1 MAELI
6 GSFAPIRVG
15 ETRSFEVKSAQV
27 VRVSIRC
34 FVRPPTPAE
43 YRECAE
49 CGEVYERKSGERVSI
64 TPSYDTFQGRQ
75 GGIELVIDE
84 PGQKVAR
91 YEIVI
96 AQGRDSG
103 AQQQSAA
110 M

>member
-6 GSFAPIRVG
+6 GSFVPIRVG
-15 ETRSFEVKSAQV
+15 ETRSFEVKTVEVA
-27 VRVSIRC
+27 RVGIRC

-49 CGEVYERKSGERVSI
+49 CGEVYERRSGERVSI
-64 TPSYDTFQGRQ
+64 TPSYDTFKGRQ

-84 PGQKVAR
+84 PGQKAVR
-91 YEIVI
+91 YELVI
-96 AQGRDSG
+96 AEDRDSG